1 MSFQPNNIC
10 PQAEGSVFNPLDKH
24 LLLPRTFRSNLQLPL
39 TLKVAFHGKMCH
51 AFASL
56 STFSKQTKRLK
67 LVFKRDYNA
76 DAIFLK
82 IHTLR
87 HKGLRLARYGY
98 LMQRTSGLDSP
109 RALVST
115 QEHSEV
121 GASTFFLLHKRA

>member
-24 LLLPRTFRSNLQLPL
+24 LLLPRIFRSNLQLPL
-39 TLKVAFHGKMCH
+39 TLEDTFYRKMWH

-56 STFSKQTKRLK
+56 STFSKQTKRLR

-76 DAIFLK
+76 DAVFLE

-87 HKGLRLARYGY
+87 HKGLRLAHYGY

-109 RALVST
+109 RDPVST

-121 GASTFFLLHKRA
+121 GASTFFLLHK